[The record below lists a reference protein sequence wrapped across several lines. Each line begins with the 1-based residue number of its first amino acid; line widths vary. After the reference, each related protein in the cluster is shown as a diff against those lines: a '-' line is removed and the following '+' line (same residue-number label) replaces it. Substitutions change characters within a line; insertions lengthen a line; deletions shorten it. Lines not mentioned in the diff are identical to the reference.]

1 MNQSRNNGSYSINQ
15 QPNEPRTKSALDV
28 MTLESYQVLEQ
39 NRNHRKIDFDRLNAE
54 QIRNKNRERLQ
65 ALQQTYTNE
74 VIDEYR

>member
-15 QPNEPRTKSALDV
+15 QPNGPRTKSALDV

>member
-1 MNQSRNNGSYSINQ
+1 
-15 QPNEPRTKSALDV
+15 